1 MHMDV
6 KEPAKLGVR
15 FNWCKCVAGRLPG
28 AQWPQQRRRAV
39 PAQSRHRCRVSRGA
53 KLAKREAKLPQ

>member
-15 FNWCKCVAGRLPG
+15 FNWCKCVAGRLTASTGSLVPTG
-28 AQWPQQRRRAV
+28 LSSAGGQRLHEADT
-39 PAQSRHRCRVSRGA
+39 PAMSSGVQN
-53 KLAKREAKLPQ
+53 

>member
-15 FNWCKCVAGRLPG
+15 FNWCKCVAGRFAASAGSL
-28 AQWPQQRRRAV
+28 V
-39 PAQSRHRCRVSRGA
+39 
-53 KLAKREAKLPQ
+53 LAAMSSGVQN

>member
-15 FNWCKCVAGRLPG
+15 FNWCKCVAGRFTDSTSP
-28 AQWPQQRRRAV
+28 PV
-39 PAQSRHRCRVSRGA
+39 PAGLSSEGGQRLH
-53 KLAKREAKLPQ
+53 EAGTAAAPSGV